1 MAIVQATLTY
11 SEYACNS
18 ILVQGVRESL
28 KDIDPST
35 HALAAAHWSLLEFP
49 ADLSHM

>member
-1 MAIVQATLTY
+1 MCTHCTEPILLLMAIAQATLTY

-18 ILVQGVRESL
+18 ILVQGVRENL

-35 HALAAAHWSLLEFP
+35 HALAAAH
-49 ADLSHM
+49 